1 MRWHG
6 SLDRGWRVWERAFA
20 CGPIRSGGSTS
31 RPRPPSTLDRPNG
44 LTLDIAAE
52 RDAKL
57 RALRCYAS
65 QMTDLIDDDPDAF
78 RFTPAQLLPFLG
90 DREIYIE
97 VD

>member
-1 MRWHG
+1 MRWRASRG
-6 SLDRGWRVWERAFA
+6 RGWRPETRGFAF
-20 CGPIRSGGSTS
+20 GPIPSGGSTYRR
-31 RPRPPSTLDRPNG
+31 RPRIDLDRPTG
-44 LTLDIAAE
+44 FRLDIAAE

-57 RALRCYAS
+57 RAIQCYAS

-78 RFTPAQLLPFLG
+78 RFTPAQLLPFLS